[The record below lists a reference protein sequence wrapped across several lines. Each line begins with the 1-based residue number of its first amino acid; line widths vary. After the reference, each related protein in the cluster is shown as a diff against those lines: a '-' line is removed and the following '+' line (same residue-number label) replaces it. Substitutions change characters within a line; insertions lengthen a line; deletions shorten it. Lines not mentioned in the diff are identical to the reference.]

1 LELLKVI
8 VNDALGS
15 KGVGGPFPRE
25 YFGKGFDQLE
35 YMLTLCALFFVILI
49 INGGI
54 TMLLFIFKS
63 ITSERLL
70 CRLRCTLFERIH
82 RFPAKHFQKTSQGEL
97 TSMIAAEVEPLSQF
111 FADAAASQLKLIA
124 FACDRISFT
133 SGEEIFRQGDDADA
147 AFVVLDVRVDTYV
160 EAGEQEVQVSQT
172 VEGNQLIGEMALL
185 STRPRAVTAKATTAA
200 TLLGLEKDMFLQLV
214 DGDLEFTGRISRILS
229 DRIYGMTE
237 RMQEVA

>member
-1 LELLKVI
+1 
-8 VNDALGS
+8 
-15 KGVGGPFPRE
+15 
-25 YFGKGFDQLE
+25 
-35 YMLTLCALFFVILI
+35 MLTLCALFFVILI

-70 CRLRCTLFERIH
+70 CRLRFTLFKRIH

-124 FACDRISFT
+124 FACDRVSFT
-133 SGEEIFRQGDDADA
+133 S
-147 AFVVLDVRVDTYV
+147 
-160 EAGEQEVQVSQT
+160 GEQEVQVSQT

-200 TLLGLEKDMFLQLV
+200 ILLRLEKDMFLQLV
-214 DGDLEFTGRISRILS
+214 DGDLEFSRQFSRILS
-229 DRIYGMTE
+229 GRIYSMTE